1 MSGMSRLSKLTEES
15 DFDIRARRALN
26 AADHDYRVVQKK
38 GSSNVMH
45 RRGSDGKEYLLA
57 VNSVYSIDDFA
68 KSTATSWAEEGLK
81 LVKVSGIKYE
91 IQEI

>member
-1 MSGMSRLSKLTEES
+1 MNGMNRLSGLVEES

-26 AADHDYRVVQKK
+26 SADHDYRVVQKQ

-45 RRGSDGKEYLLA
+45 RKGADGKEYLFA

-68 KSTATSWAEEGLK
+68 KKTAVAWAEEGLK
-81 LVKVSGIKYE
+81 LVRVSGIKYE